1 MCRPLAKI
9 IHGPWKPHRWF
20 CPVMWVDIPCC
31 GRIKRWRM
39 MTTGSTMQVIP
50 GQSTV
55 IRNCFKIFN
64 YLFCSVQY
72 HLGIS
77 FPPWSFAENQ
87 NQTTTWWWNPHRCWL
102 WLLNPNRLPSWLVM
116 FFFKIPKMGTFNMFA
131 GQYHP
136 LCCWVS
142 QYPYSCWSLPDGMCR
157 LEQRLLPILMAST
170 WFLRKKGHQLQG
182 KSPHMFRYTHIYI
195 YIICGYPILISI
207 YIP

>member
-1 MCRPLAKI
+1 
-9 IHGPWKPHRWF
+9 
-20 CPVMWVDIPCC
+20 MWVDIPCC
-31 GRIKRWRM
+31 GRIKRWRT

-55 IRNCFKIFN
+55 IRNCFKIFK
-64 YLFCSVQY
+64 YLFCPVQY

-77 FPPWSFAENQ
+77 SPLDLLQKIKIKRWLDGEIPIAADCGCWIPIDYHLG
-87 NQTTTWWWNPHRCWL
+87 WWC
-102 WLLNPNRLPSWLVM
+102 

-142 QYPYSCWSLPDGMCR
+142 QYPYSCWSVPDGMCR

-170 WFLRKKGHQLQG
+170 WFLRKEGHQLQG
-182 KSPHMFRYTHIYI
+182 KSPTCSGTHIYI